1 MMENDEYVPP
11 AATVTGFVSGN
22 ETVNGH
28 SDGESVVSD
37 IEFVRATS
45 GW

>member
-1 MMENDEYVPP
+1 MDEESVRPP
-11 AATVTGFVSGN
+11 IPPGGFISGN
-22 ETVNGH
+22 ETVYGY
-28 SDGESVVSD
+28 SECELGVSD

>member
-1 MMENDEYVPP
+1 MESGERVPP

-22 ETVNGH
+22 ETVYGH
-28 SDGESVVSD
+28 SDGELIVSD

>member
-1 MMENDEYVPP
+1 MMENNERVLS

-22 ETVNGH
+22 ETVYGH
-28 SDGESVVSD
+28 SDGDLVVSD

>member
-1 MMENDEYVPP
+1 MEDDEVVPP
-11 AATVTGFVSGN
+11 TVAAAGFVSGN
-22 ETVNGH
+22 ETVYGH
-28 SDGESVVSD
+28 SDAELVTSD